1 MSESGIDAGRGF
13 VRDVMV
19 AGRRWRARMDE
30 RLKGHGMTEAKF
42 AALVWLARSPDG
54 LSQSD
59 VAELAGIEPA
69 ALVRTVDG
77 LEAAGCVE
85 RRACPTDRRKN
96 ILHLTDHGR
105 SMTAALDKLAIELG
119 REVLGGLHPAD
130 LVIAARVLSHIRLR
144 LDAVAGSPAQS

>member
-30 RLKGHGMTEAKF
+30 RLKRHGMTEAKF
-42 AALVWLARSPDG
+42 AALAWLSRSPEG
-54 LSQSD
+54 LSQSQ

-69 ALVRTVDG
+69 ALVRTIDG

-85 RRACPTDRRKN
+85 RRACPNDRRKN

-105 SMTAALDKLAIELG
+105 ATTATLEKLALDLG
-119 REVLGGLHPAD
+119 REVLGDLHPGD
-130 LVIAARVLSHIRLR
+130 LEVAARVLSHIRMK
-144 LDAVAGSPAQS
+144 LDAA